1 MKRIVLFFAILVCA
15 TMHAVNYD
23 VVPMPQQVA
32 LQQEEP
38 FVLNNAVQ
46 ILVADGL
53 QQEAE
58 FLQSYLQELT
68 GLALTIS
75 QKREKRVS
83 YIELALSP
91 KVKSAEG
98 YWLIVNKKGVII
110 TGGSAAGVFYGTIV
124 FFPVVHKWQKRL
136 CTSPFIQN
144 RFKRIQKMR
153 KKFRSIQRISC
164 DFLKCSSRISDFWRK
179 II

>member
-46 ILVADGL
+46 ILVDDGL

-58 FLQSYLQELT
+58 FLQSYLQEQT
-68 GLALTIS
+68 GLSLAVS
-75 QKREKRVS
+75 QKREKKVS
-83 YIELALSP
+83 YIEVALSDR
-91 KVKSAEG
+91 KS
-98 YWLIVNKKGVII
+98 
-110 TGGSAAGVFYGTIV
+110 
-124 FFPVVHKWQKRL
+124 VV
-136 CTSPFIQN
+136 
-144 RFKRIQKMR
+144 
-153 KKFRSIQRISC
+153 
-164 DFLKCSSRISDFWRK
+164 
-179 II
+179 